1 MEEQPFSKMTEIT
14 IEYLTNKKI
23 YEKLIQSN
31 NPILLNSYHKDKNFY
46 KKRIHNLH
54 RNLMNEK
61 EIYPD
66 FLQKAFDN
74 YMKLSIEYFKMID
87 ENDILQGDYIG
98 LQLLEEEIPDEE
110 EVDIPKTNIEEESYK
125 SLYMNTPQANPT
137 LDQFIKII
145 KKTEDPSI
153 YVPQQKE
160 INLNNPELKT
170 KGIFYT

>member
-1 MEEQPFSKMTEIT
+1 MEEPFSKMTEIT

-23 YEKLIQSN
+23 YEKIIQSK
-31 NPILLNSYHKDKNFY
+31 NPILIETYYKDKKFY

-61 EIYPD
+61 QIYPD

-87 ENDILQGDYIG
+87 QNDILQGDYIG
-98 LQLLEEEIPDEE
+98 LQLLEEEIKDEE
-110 EVDIPKTNIEEESYK
+110 QEEIPETNIEEESYK
-125 SLYMNTPQANPT
+125 NLYMNTPQVNPT
-137 LDQFIKII
+137 LDNFIKII
-145 KKTEDPSI
+145 KKTEDPM

>member
-1 MEEQPFSKMTEIT
+1 MEEEISFNQMTEMT
-14 IEYLTNKKI
+14 IGYLTNKKI
-23 YEKLIQSN
+23 YEKLTKHPLI
-31 NPILLNSYHKDKNFY
+31 INSYNKDKLFY

-54 RNLMNEK
+54 RNLMNDK
-61 EIYPD
+61 QLYPD

-87 ENDILQGDYIG
+87 HTDIIQEDYIG

-110 EVDIPKTNIEEESYK
+110 EEIPETNIEEESYK
-125 SLYMNTPQANPT
+125 SLYMNTPHVIPT
-137 LDQFIKII
+137 LDNFVKII
-145 KKTEDPSI
+145 KKTEDEKPM

-160 INLNNPELKT
+160 INLNNPELKK

>member
-1 MEEQPFSKMTEIT
+1 MEEEPFSKMTEIT

-23 YEKLIQSN
+23 YEKLIQSK
-31 NPILLNSYHKDKNFY
+31 NPILIESYNKDKKFY

-61 EIYPD
+61 QIYPE

-87 ENDILQGDYIG
+87 ENDILQEDYIG
-98 LQLLEEEIPDEE
+98 LQLLEEEIKDEE
-110 EVDIPKTNIEEESYK
+110 QEIPETNIEEESYK
-125 SLYMNTPQANPT
+125 NLYMNTPQVNST
-137 LDQFIKII
+137 LDNFIKII
-145 KKTEDPSI
+145 KKTEDKI

>member
-31 NPILLNSYHKDKNFY
+31 NPILLNSYHKDKKFY

-61 EIYPD
+61 EIYPE

-87 ENDILQGDYIG
+87 QNDILQEDYIG

-110 EVDIPKTNIEEESYK
+110 KQDIPKTNIEEESYK
-125 SLYMNTPQANPT
+125 NLYMNTPQGNST

-160 INLNNPELKT
+160 INLNNPEFKT

>member
-1 MEEQPFSKMTEIT
+1 MEEHPFSKMTEIT

-31 NPILLNSYHKDKNFY
+31 NPILLNSYHKDKKFY

-74 YMKLSIEYFKMID
+74 YMKLLRPKFPMDLISRYS
-87 ENDILQGDYIG
+87 
-98 LQLLEEEIPDEE
+98 EE
-110 EVDIPKTNIEEESYK
+110 
-125 SLYMNTPQANPT
+125 
-137 LDQFIKII
+137 
-145 KKTEDPSI
+145 
-153 YVPQQKE
+153 
-160 INLNNPELKT
+160 
-170 KGIFYT
+170 

>member
-1 MEEQPFSKMTEIT
+1 MEEKPFSKMTEIT

-23 YEKLIQSN
+23 YEKLIQSK
-31 NPILLNSYHKDKNFY
+31 NPILIESYNKDKKFY

-61 EIYPD
+61 QIYPD

-87 ENDILQGDYIG
+87 ENDILQEDYIG
-98 LQLLEEEIPDEE
+98 LQLLEEEIKDEE
-110 EVDIPKTNIEEESYK
+110 QEIPETNIEEESYK
-125 SLYMNTPQANPT
+125 SLYMNTPQVN
-137 LDQFIKII
+137 LDNFIKII
-145 KKTEDPSI
+145 KNTEDDI
-153 YVPQQKE
+153 ILYVPQQKK

-170 KGIFYT
+170 KGIFYM